1 MATKKKAAP
10 KKRAVS
16 KIPAKKVVTKNA
28 TKFKRKNSDHTAGR
42 KGPKTLAIWVDA
54 SYLIDLI
61 TRGPAPR
68 NVIKILDKVVS
79 RFDQKALKSF
89 LRLALEKMDEK
100 TRKGILKKY
109 WHETRIAMSPEDKK
123 ALTIGRAAMRQMKK

>member
-1 MATKKKAAP
+1 MATKKKA
-10 KKRAVS
+10 KSVNR
-16 KIPAKKVVTKNA
+16 IPAKKVVTKNA
-28 TKFKRKNSDHTAGR
+28 TKFKRKNSDNTAGR

-54 SYLIDLI
+54 GYLIDLI

-100 TRKGILKKY
+100 TRKSILKKY
-109 WHETRIAMSPEDKK
+109 WRETRVVMSPEDKK
-123 ALTIGRAAMRQMKK
+123 ALTIGRRMLKMASKA